1 MTVFFSSLTR
11 SDRWRDTEVEPANE
25 TRTKVTGT
33 TLQHTYK
40 KTSIALALL
49 SGIAIFAGASAPA
62 HAITLMDIIRGG
74 PGKRDAAQANA
85 RGQEAM
91 PSERALADPEPLP
104 KVSGPRYYTYKADSQ
119 RLVKT
124 SAFAAG
130 PFQALVN
137 AKVSAPADISSTL
150 EAFYGKAAA
159 PLWVSGGEVNDKAR
173 AVLALFESAGDY
185 GLDPADYMLTPPAL
199 TTASIEPVTARAADA
214 ATAPETA
221 APVASASSGDPAAA
235 PVANGASAIPAESAP
250 ANTAESAPVN
260 ATEATPVAANEPAS
274 GVAVEAAPVAAAE
287 SMPDPVAAAAEPV
300 VTVAHQEELMQFEL
314 GLSAKALLFAQDMTR
329 GRVDPNRISGY
340 HDFKRKNFDLGQ
352 ALSAT
357 ATASDAAAYLEGL
370 APKGP
375 SFAALKA
382 ELAKLKAEVAEAGDD
397 IILPEK
403 MLLKPGNSSADL
415 PQVVAAIE
423 KKGSQ
428 ALKAEHAATLSAYQ
442 KTPDYTPEL
451 VDLVKSYQG
460 EVGLKADGVI
470 GAATLRKMTGHSLAD
485 KVQKVVV
492 AMEQARWLP
501 DDLGQRYVFINQPA
515 YRVYYHDHGAE
526 QFSMRVVIGS
536 KAHQTFFFQDQIQT
550 VEFNPYW
557 GVPQS
562 IIVNEMLPKLRQDP
576 SYLDRTGYE
585 VAVNGRVMPSSAV
598 NWYGSTSNISV
609 RQPPSSDN
617 ALGDLK
623 ILFPNAH
630 AIYMHDTPSKSFFQ
644 RDMRAL
650 SHGCVRLAEPR
661 KMAAAVLG
669 MTEQQVDAEI
679 AAGKNVAEKV
689 TAKIPVYIAYF
700 TAWPNKDGA
709 VEYFDDVYDRDT
721 AVSKA
726 FDATTKGRAARS

>member
-1 MTVFFSSLTR
+1 ML
-11 SDRWRDTEVEPANE
+11 
-25 TRTKVTGT
+25 
-33 TLQHTYK
+33 HTYK
-40 KTSIALALL
+40 KTSVALALL
-49 SGIAIFAGASAPA
+49 SGISIFAGAAAPA

-74 PGKRDAAQANA
+74 PGKRDAAAQANA
-85 RGQEAM
+85 RVQENM

-119 RLVKT
+119 RLVRT
-124 SAFAAG
+124 AAFASASAAG
-130 PFQALVN
+130 PFQAMGA
-137 AKVSAPADISSTL
+137 AKVSASSDIASAL
-150 EAFYGKAAA
+150 EAFYGKAAE
-159 PLWVSGGEVNDKAR
+159 PLWISGGEVNDKAR
-173 AVLALFESAGDY
+173 AVLALFERAGDY
-185 GLDPADYMLTPPAL
+185 GLDPVDYVLTPPAL
-199 TTASIEPVTARAADA
+199 TTASVEPVAAPATDA
-214 ATAPETA
+214 AAPQESAAATDA
-221 APVASASSGDPAAA
+221 PASNVASAPTVDGAAPAAAEPAPAPVAEQAPAVELAPVAATEPAAA
-235 PVANGASAIPAESAP
+235 PVA
-250 ANTAESAPVN
+250 TQ
-260 ATEATPVAANEPAS
+260 
-274 GVAVEAAPVAAAE
+274 
-287 SMPDPVAAAAEPV
+287 PV
-300 VTVAHQEELMQFEL
+300 VHTQELMQFEL
-314 GLSAKALLFAQDMTR
+314 ALSAKALMFAQDMVR
-329 GRVDPNRISGY
+329 GRIDPNRISGF
-340 HDFKRKNFDLGQ
+340 HDFKRKNVDLAQ
-352 ALSAT
+352 TLSAT
-357 ATASDAAAYLEGL
+357 ATAADAAAYIEGM

-375 SFAALKA
+375 SFTALKA
-382 ELAKLKAEVAEAGDD
+382 ELATLKAEVANAGDD
-397 IILPEK
+397 IVLPEK
-403 MLLKPGNSSADL
+403 MLLKPGNSSTDL
-415 PQVVAAIE
+415 PQVIAAIE
-423 KKGSQ
+423 KKGSE
-428 ALKAEHAATLSAYQ
+428 ALKAAHAATFAAYQ
-442 KTPDYTPEL
+442 KTPEYTPEL

-536 KAHQTFFFQDQIQT
+536 KAHQTFFFQDMIQT

-585 VAVNGRVMPSSAV
+585 VAVNGKVMPSSAV

-630 AIYMHDTPSKSFFQ
+630 AIYMHDTPSKSFFL

-669 MTEQQVDAEI
+669 VTEQQVDAEI

-689 TAKIPVYIAYF
+689 NAKIPVYVAYF

-721 AVSKA
+721 AVGKA
-726 FDATTKGRAARS
+726 FDATTKARG

>member
-1 MTVFFSSLTR
+1 ML
-11 SDRWRDTEVEPANE
+11 
-25 TRTKVTGT
+25 
-33 TLQHTYK
+33 HTYK
-40 KTSIALALL
+40 KTSVALALL
-49 SGIAIFAGASAPA
+49 SGISIFAGAAAPA

-74 PGKRDAAQANA
+74 PGKRDAAAQANA
-85 RGQEAM
+85 RVQDNM

-104 KVSGPRYYTYKADSQ
+104 KVSGPRYYSYKADSQ

-124 SAFAAG
+124 AAFASSTAG
-130 PFQALVN
+130 GAFQTMSA
-137 AKVSAPADISSTL
+137 AKVSAPADVASAL
-150 EAFYGKAAA
+150 EAFYGKAAE
-159 PLWVSGGEVNDKAR
+159 PLWISGGEVNDKAR
-173 AVLALFESAGDY
+173 AVLALFERAGDY
-185 GLDPADYMLTPPAL
+185 GLDPVDYVLTPPAL
-199 TTASIEPVTARAADA
+199 TTASVEPVAAPATDA
-214 ATAPETA
+214 AAPQESAAATEAPAPDVASAPTADGAAPAAAEA
-221 APVASASSGDPAAA
+221 SPAPVVEQAPVAATEPAAA
-235 PVANGASAIPAESAP
+235 PVAAQ
-250 ANTAESAPVN
+250 
-260 ATEATPVAANEPAS
+260 
-274 GVAVEAAPVAAAE
+274 
-287 SMPDPVAAAAEPV
+287 PV
-300 VTVAHQEELMQFEL
+300 VHTQELMQFEL
-314 GLSAKALLFAQDMTR
+314 ALSAKALMFAQDMVR
-329 GRVDPNRISGY
+329 GRIDPNRISGF
-340 HDFKRKNFDLGQ
+340 HDFKRKNVDLAQ
-352 ALSAT
+352 TLSAT
-357 ATASDAAAYLEGL
+357 ATAADAAAYIEGM

-375 SFAALKA
+375 SFTALKA
-382 ELAKLKAEVAEAGDD
+382 ELANLKAEVASAGDD
-397 IILPEK
+397 IVLPEK

-415 PQVVAAIE
+415 PQVIAAIE
-423 KKGSQ
+423 KKGSE
-428 ALKAEHAATLSAYQ
+428 ALKTAHAATFAAYQ
-442 KTPDYTPEL
+442 KTPEYTPEL

-460 EVGLKADGVI
+460 EVGLKTDGVI
-470 GAATLRKMTGHSLAD
+470 GAATLRKMSGHSLAD

-536 KAHQTFFFQDQIQT
+536 KAHQTFFFQDMIKT

-585 VAVNGRVMPSSAV
+585 VAVNGKVMPSSAV
-598 NWYGSTSNISV
+598 NWYGSTNNISV

-630 AIYMHDTPSKSFFQ
+630 AIYMHDTPSKGFFQ

-669 MTEQQVDAEI
+669 VTEQQVNAEI

-689 TAKIPVYIAYF
+689 TANIPVYIAYF

-709 VEYFDDVYDRDT
+709 IEYFDDVYDRDI
-721 AVSKA
+721 AVGKA
-726 FDATTKGRAARS
+726 FDATTKARG

>member
-1 MTVFFSSLTR
+1 M
-11 SDRWRDTEVEPANE
+11 
-25 TRTKVTGT
+25 
-33 TLQHTYK
+33 QHTYR

-49 SGIAIFAGASAPA
+49 SGISVVAGASAPA

-74 PGKRDAAQANA
+74 PGKRDAAAQANA
-85 RGQEAM
+85 RGQENM

-124 SAFAAG
+124 AAFASSAAAG
-130 PFQALVN
+130 SFQAMAN
-137 AKVSAPADISSTL
+137 AKVSAPADVASAL
-150 EAFYGKAAA
+150 EAFYGKAQA
-159 PLWVSGGEVNDKAR
+159 PLWISGGEVNDKAR
-173 AVLALFESAGDY
+173 AVLALFERAGDY
-185 GLDPADYMLTPPAL
+185 GLDPVDYMLTPPVL
-199 TTASIEPVTARAADA
+199 TTASVEPVAAPDVADAQDAPVSANDAPAADA
-214 ATAPETA
+214 AVASNGDAAAVTSADPAPLAGADPTAAAATETA
-221 APVASASSGDPAAA
+221 SGAAVEPAPAAAEPAAA
-235 PVANGASAIPAESAP
+235 PVLSETHS
-250 ANTAESAPVN
+250 
-260 ATEATPVAANEPAS
+260 
-274 GVAVEAAPVAAAE
+274 
-287 SMPDPVAAAAEPV
+287 
-300 VTVAHQEELMQFEL
+300 EELMRFEL
-314 GLSAKALLFAQDMTR
+314 ALSAKAMIFAQDMVR
-329 GRVDPNRISGY
+329 GRIDPNRISGY
-340 HDFKRKNFDLGQ
+340 HDFKRKNVDLAQ
-352 ALSAT
+352 TLSET
-357 ATASDAAAYLEGL
+357 ATAADAAAYLEGL

-375 SFAALKA
+375 SFVALKA
-382 ELAKLKAEVAEAGDD
+382 ELAKLKVEAADAGDD
-397 IILPEK
+397 IALPEK
-403 MLLKPGNSSADL
+403 MLLKPGNSSAEL
-415 PQVVAAIE
+415 PQVVATIE

-428 ALKAEHAATLSAYQ
+428 ALKTEYAATFAAYQ
-442 KTPDYTPEL
+442 KTPEYTPEL
-451 VDLVKSYQG
+451 VELVKSYQG

-501 DDLGQRYVFINQPA
+501 DDLGSRYVFINQPA

-526 QFSMRVVIGS
+526 QFSMRIVIGS
-536 KAHQTFFFQDQIQT
+536 KANQTFFFQDQIQT

-598 NWYGSTSNISV
+598 NWFGSTSNISV

-700 TAWPNKDGA
+700 TAWPNKDGT
-709 VEYFDDVYDRDT
+709 VEYFDDVYDRDI
-721 AVSKA
+721 AVGKA
-726 FDATTKGRAARS
+726 FDAVTKARG

>member
-1 MTVFFSSLTR
+1 ML
-11 SDRWRDTEVEPANE
+11 
-25 TRTKVTGT
+25 
-33 TLQHTYK
+33 HTYK
-40 KTSIALALL
+40 KTSVALALL
-49 SGIAIFAGASAPA
+49 SGISIFAGAAAPA

-74 PGKRDAAQANA
+74 PGKRDAAAQANA
-85 RGQEAM
+85 RVQENM

-124 SAFAAG
+124 AAFASASAAG
-130 PFQALVN
+130 PFQAMGA
-137 AKVSAPADISSTL
+137 AKVSAPSDIASAL
-150 EAFYGKAAA
+150 EAFYGKAAE
-159 PLWVSGGEVNDKAR
+159 PLWISGGEVNDKAR
-173 AVLALFESAGDY
+173 AVLALFERAGDY
-185 GLDPADYMLTPPAL
+185 GLDPVDYVLTPPAL
-199 TTASIEPVTARAADA
+199 TTASVEPVAAPATDA
-214 ATAPETA
+214 AAPQKSAAATDAPTSDVASTPTVDGAAPAAAEPA
-221 APVASASSGDPAAA
+221 PAPAVEPAPVAATEPAAA
-235 PVANGASAIPAESAP
+235 PV
-250 ANTAESAPVN
+250 
-260 ATEATPVAANEPAS
+260 VAQ
-274 GVAVEAAPVAAAE
+274 
-287 SMPDPVAAAAEPV
+287 PV
-300 VTVAHQEELMQFEL
+300 VHTQELMQFEL
-314 GLSAKALLFAQDMTR
+314 ALSAKALMFAQDMVR
-329 GRVDPNRISGY
+329 GRIDPNRISGF
-340 HDFKRKNFDLGQ
+340 HDFKRKNVDLAQ
-352 ALSAT
+352 TLSAT
-357 ATASDAAAYLEGL
+357 ATAADAATYIEGM

-382 ELAKLKAEVAEAGDD
+382 ELATLKAEVANAGDE
-397 IILPEK
+397 IVLPEK

-415 PQVVAAIE
+415 PQVIAAIE
-423 KKGSQ
+423 KKGSE
-428 ALKAEHAATLSAYQ
+428 ALKAAHAATFAAYQ
-442 KTPDYTPEL
+442 KTPEYTPEL

-470 GAATLRKMTGHSLAD
+470 GAATLRRMTGHSLAD

-536 KAHQTFFFQDQIQT
+536 KAHQTFFFQDMIQT

-585 VAVNGRVMPSSAV
+585 VAVNGKVMPSSAV

-669 MTEQQVDAEI
+669 VTEQQVDAEI

-689 TAKIPVYIAYF
+689 NAKIPVYVAYF

-721 AVSKA
+721 AVGKA
-726 FDATTKGRAARS
+726 FDATTKARG

>member
-1 MTVFFSSLTR
+1 M
-11 SDRWRDTEVEPANE
+11 
-25 TRTKVTGT
+25 
-33 TLQHTYK
+33 QHTYK

-49 SGIAIFAGASAPA
+49 SSISIFAGATAPA

-74 PGKRDAAQANA
+74 PGKRDAAAQANA
-85 RGQEAM
+85 RAQENM

-104 KVSGPRYYTYKADSQ
+104 KVSGPRYYAYKADSQ

-124 SAFAAG
+124 SGFAAG
-130 PFQALVN
+130 SLSGLAD
-137 AKVSAPADISSTL
+137 AKVSASADIASAL
-150 EAFYGKAAA
+150 EAYYGKAGE
-159 PLWVSGGEVNDKAR
+159 PVWVSQGDINEKAR
-173 AVLALFESAGDY
+173 GVLALFERAGEY
-185 GLDPADYMLTPPAL
+185 GLDPADYMLVPPVF
-199 TTASIEPVTARAADA
+199 TTASVEPSASPAVPENAAVDQQTPTVATETPSADPATAPVVDA
-214 ATAPETA
+214 ATAAPAEPAPVTVAEVSPEA
-221 APVASASSGDPAAA
+221 AVAPAPVAVAEPAAA
-235 PVANGASAIPAESAP
+235 TS
-250 ANTAESAPVN
+250 
-260 ATEATPVAANEPAS
+260 EPA
-274 GVAVEAAPVAAAE
+274 
-287 SMPDPVAAAAEPV
+287 
-300 VTVAHQEELMQFEL
+300 VTTAHQAELMQFEL
-314 GLSAKALLFAQDMTR
+314 ALSAKALMFAQDMVR
-329 GRVDPNRISGY
+329 GRIDPNRISGY
-340 HDFKRKNFDLGQ
+340 HDFKRKDANL
-352 ALSAT
+352 
-357 ATASDAAAYLEGL
+357 ASVLPFAAKETDAGAYLAGL
-370 APKGP
+370 APQGQN
-375 SFAALKA
+375 FQVLKA
-382 ELAKLKAEVAEAGDD
+382 ELAKLKAEAANAGDD
-397 IILPEK
+397 IVLPEK
-403 MLLKPGNSSADL
+403 MLLKPGNTSTDL
-415 PQVVAAIE
+415 PQIVAVIE
-423 KKGSQ
+423 KKGSE
-428 ALKAEHAATLSAYQ
+428 ALKTEHAAVLAAYQ
-442 KTPDYTPEL
+442 KTPEYTPEL
-451 VDLVKSYQG
+451 VELVKSFQG

-470 GAATLRKMTGHSLAD
+470 GAATLRKMAGHSPQAKID
-485 KVQKVVV
+485 KVVV

-585 VAVNGRVMPSSAV
+585 VAVNGRVMPSSSV

-669 MTEQQVDAEI
+669 VTEQQVDAEI

-689 TAKIPVYIAYF
+689 SAKIPVYIAYF

-709 VEYFDDVYDRDT
+709 VEYFDDVYDRDA
-721 AVSKA
+721 AVEKA
-726 FDATTKGRAARS
+726 FDATTKVRAVRS

>member
-1 MTVFFSSLTR
+1 M
-11 SDRWRDTEVEPANE
+11 
-25 TRTKVTGT
+25 
-33 TLQHTYK
+33 QHTYK

-49 SGIAIFAGASAPA
+49 SGISIFAGASAPA

-74 PGKRDAAQANA
+74 PGKRDSAAQANA
-85 RGQEAM
+85 RAQEAM

-124 SAFAAG
+124 SGFAANAAVG
-130 PFQALVN
+130 PFHSLVN
-137 AKVSAPADISSTL
+137 AKVSAPADIASAL
-150 EAFYGKAAA
+150 EAYYGKAGE
-159 PLWVSGGEVNDKAR
+159 PIWVSQDDINEKAR
-173 AVLALFESAGDY
+173 GVLSLFERAGDY
-185 GLDPADYMLTPPAL
+185 GLNPADYMLSPPSL
-199 TTASIEPVTARAADA
+199 TTASVEPVAGPVTDAAAPASDTAAAEAPAAVVTTAETASTNETALPAASEPVA
-214 ATAPETA
+214 ATA
-221 APVASASSGDPAAA
+221 
-235 PVANGASAIPAESAP
+235 
-250 ANTAESAPVN
+250 
-260 ATEATPVAANEPAS
+260 
-274 GVAVEAAPVAAAE
+274 EAAP
-287 SMPDPVAAAAEPV
+287 SS
-300 VTVAHQEELMQFEL
+300 AHEQALMQFEL
-314 GLSAKALLFAQDMTR
+314 ALSAKAMLFAQDMVR
-329 GRVDPNRISGY
+329 GRIDPNRISGY
-340 HDFKRKNFDLGQ
+340 HDFKRKDTNL
-352 ALSAT
+352 
-357 ATASDAAAYLEGL
+357 ASILPFAVKEADAAGYLAGL
-370 APKGP
+370 APQGP
-375 SFAALKA
+375 NFQSLKT
-382 ELAKLKAEVAEAGDD
+382 ELAKLKAEAASAGDD
-397 IILPEK
+397 IVLPEK
-403 MLLKPGNSSADL
+403 MLLKPGNASPDL

-423 KKGSQ
+423 KKGSE
-428 ALKAEHAATLSAYQ
+428 ALKTEHAATLAAYQ
-442 KTPDYTPEL
+442 KTPEYTPEL
-451 VDLVKSYQG
+451 VELVKTFQG

-470 GAATLRKMTGHSLAD
+470 GTATLRKMAGHSSQAMID
-485 KVQKVVV
+485 KVVV

-585 VAVNGRVMPSSAV
+585 VAVNGKVMPSSAV
-598 NWYGSTSNISV
+598 NWFGSTNNISV

-669 MTEQQVDAEI
+669 VTEQQVDAEI

-709 VEYFDDVYDRDT
+709 VEFFDDVYDRDT
-721 AVSKA
+721 AVEKA
-726 FDATTKGRAARS
+726 FDATTKARG

>member
-1 MTVFFSSLTR
+1 M
-11 SDRWRDTEVEPANE
+11 

-33 TLQHTYK
+33 TLQHTYR

-49 SGIAIFAGASAPA
+49 SGISIVAGAAAPA

-74 PGKRDAAQANA
+74 PGKRDAAAQANA
-85 RGQEAM
+85 RAQENM
-91 PSERALADPEPLP
+91 PSERSLADPEPLP

-119 RLVKT
+119 RLVRT
-124 SAFAAG
+124 AALASSTAAG
-130 PFQALVN
+130 SFQPMAN
-137 AKVSAPADISSTL
+137 AKVSAPADVASAL
-150 EAFYGKAAA
+150 EAFYGKAQA
-159 PLWVSGGEVNDKAR
+159 PLWISGGEVNEKAR
-173 AVLALFESAGDY
+173 AVLALFERAGDY
-185 GLDPADYMLTPPAL
+185 GLDPVDYMLTPPVL
-199 TTASIEPVTARAADA
+199 TTASVEPVAAPAPDVAAAQEAPAAATDAPATDAAVAPTADA
-214 ATAPETA
+214 AATSIDS
-221 APVASASSGDPAAA
+221 APVAGVDPA
-235 PVANGASAIPAESAP
+235 PVA
-250 ANTAESAPVN
+250 
-260 ATEATPVAANEPAS
+260 ATEPAS
-274 GVAVEAAPVAAAE
+274 GAAVEPAPVAEQAAPVLSE
-287 SMPDPVAAAAEPV
+287 SH
-300 VTVAHQEELMQFEL
+300 TEELMQFEL
-314 GLSAKALLFAQDMTR
+314 ALSAKALIFAQDMAR
-329 GRVDPNRISGY
+329 GRIDPNRISGY
-340 HDFKRKNFDLGQ
+340 HDFKRKTVDLAQ
-352 ALSAT
+352 TLSAT
-357 ATASDAAAYLEGL
+357 ATAADAAAYIEGL

-375 SFAALKA
+375 NFVALKA
-382 ELAKLKAEVAEAGDD
+382 ELAKLKVEAADAGAD
-397 IILPEK
+397 IVLPEK

-415 PQVVAAIE
+415 PLVVAAIE

-428 ALKAEHAATLSAYQ
+428 ALKTEHAAAFAAYQ
-442 KTPDYTPEL
+442 KTPEYTPEL
-451 VDLVKSYQG
+451 VELVKSYQG

-470 GAATLRKMTGHSLAD
+470 GAATLRKMAGHSLAN
-485 KVQKVVV
+485 KVRKVVV

-501 DDLGQRYVFINQPA
+501 DDLGSRYVFINQPA

-536 KAHQTFFFQDQIQT
+536 KAHQTFFFQDMIQT

-598 NWYGSTSNISV
+598 NWFGSTSNISV

-689 TAKIPVYIAYF
+689 TAKIPVYVAYF

-709 VEYFDDVYDRDT
+709 VEYFDDVYDRDI
-721 AVSKA
+721 AVGKA
-726 FDATTKGRAARS
+726 FDATTKARG

>member
-1 MTVFFSSLTR
+1 ML
-11 SDRWRDTEVEPANE
+11 
-25 TRTKVTGT
+25 
-33 TLQHTYK
+33 HTYK
-40 KTSIALALL
+40 KTSVALALL
-49 SGIAIFAGASAPA
+49 SGISIFAGAAAPA

-74 PGKRDAAQANA
+74 PGKRDAAAQANA
-85 RGQEAM
+85 RAQENM

-104 KVSGPRYYTYKADSQ
+104 KVSGPRYYSYKADSQ

-124 SAFAAG
+124 AAFASSSAG
-130 PFQALVN
+130 GTFQAMS
-137 AKVSAPADISSTL
+137 AAQVSAPTDVASAL
-150 EAFYGKAAA
+150 EAFYGKAAE
-159 PLWVSGGEVNDKAR
+159 PLWISGGEVNDKAR
-173 AVLALFESAGDY
+173 AVLALFERAGDY
-185 GLDPADYMLTPPAL
+185 GLDPVDYVLTPPAL
-199 TTASIEPVTARAADA
+199 TTASVEPVAAPATDA
-214 ATAPETA
+214 AAPQESA
-221 APVASASSGDPAAA
+221 AATEAPASDVASAPTVDGAAPAVAEASPAPVVEQPPVAATEPAAA
-235 PVANGASAIPAESAP
+235 PVAAQ
-250 ANTAESAPVN
+250 
-260 ATEATPVAANEPAS
+260 
-274 GVAVEAAPVAAAE
+274 
-287 SMPDPVAAAAEPV
+287 PV
-300 VTVAHQEELMQFEL
+300 VHTQELMQFEL
-314 GLSAKALLFAQDMTR
+314 ALSAKALMFAQDMVR
-329 GRVDPNRISGY
+329 GRIDPNRISGF
-340 HDFKRKNFDLGQ
+340 HDFKRKNVDLAQ
-352 ALSAT
+352 TLSAT
-357 ATASDAAAYLEGL
+357 ETAADAAAYIEGM

-375 SFAALKA
+375 SFTALKA
-382 ELAKLKAEVAEAGDD
+382 ELANLKAEVASAGDD
-397 IILPEK
+397 IVLPEK

-415 PQVVAAIE
+415 PQVIAAIE
-423 KKGSQ
+423 KKGSE
-428 ALKAEHAATLSAYQ
+428 ALKTAHAATFAAYQ
-442 KTPDYTPEL
+442 KTPEYTPEL

-460 EVGLKADGVI
+460 EVGLKTDGVI

-536 KAHQTFFFQDQIQT
+536 KAHQTFFFQDMIKT

-585 VAVNGRVMPSSAV
+585 VAVNGKVMPSSAV
-598 NWYGSTSNISV
+598 NWYGSTNNISV

-630 AIYMHDTPSKSFFQ
+630 AIYMHDTPSKGFFQ

-669 MTEQQVDAEI
+669 VTEQQVNAEI

-689 TAKIPVYIAYF
+689 TANIPVYIAYF

-709 VEYFDDVYDRDT
+709 IEYFDDVYDRDI
-721 AVSKA
+721 AVGKA
-726 FDATTKGRAARS
+726 FDATTKARG

>member
-1 MTVFFSSLTR
+1 M
-11 SDRWRDTEVEPANE
+11 
-25 TRTKVTGT
+25 
-33 TLQHTYK
+33 QHTHK

-49 SGIAIFAGASAPA
+49 SGISIFAGAAAPA
-62 HAITLMDIIRGG
+62 HAITLMDILRGG
-74 PGKRDAAQANA
+74 PGKRDGAAQANA
-85 RGQEAM
+85 SAQEAM

-124 SAFAAG
+124 SGFAAG
-130 PFQALVN
+130 PLHTLAS
-137 AKVSAPADISSTL
+137 AKISAPSDIASAL
-150 EAFYGKAAA
+150 EAFYGKAQA

-173 AVLALFESAGDY
+173 AVLALFERAGDY
-185 GLDPADYMLTPPAL
+185 GLDPVDYRLTPPTL
-199 TTASIEPVTARAADA
+199 TTASVEPV
-214 ATAPETA
+214 A
-221 APVASASSGDPAAA
+221 APASEAAA
-235 PVANGASAIPAESAP
+235 PS
-250 ANTAESAPVN
+250 
-260 ATEATPVAANEPAS
+260 PVAAEASATAASVAPAVDAAAAPAEPAPA
-274 GVAVEAAPVAAAE
+274 AVTEAAPLDAVKPAAQ
-287 SMPDPVAAAAEPV
+287 PI
-300 VTVAHQEELMQFEL
+300 VAHDEELMQFEL
-314 GLSAKALLFAQDMTR
+314 ALSAKALLFAQDMVR

-340 HDFKRKNFDLGQ
+340 HDFKRKNVDLAQ
-352 ALSAT
+352 TLSAT
-357 ATASDAAAYLEGL
+357 AAATDSAIYLESL

-375 SFAALKA
+375 SFAALKD
-382 ELAKLKAEVAEAGDD
+382 ELAKLKAEVSSTGDD
-397 IILPEK
+397 IVLPEK
-403 MLLKPGNSSADL
+403 MLLKPGNSSTDL
-415 PQVVAAIE
+415 PQIIAAIE
-423 KKGSQ
+423 KKGSA
-428 ALKAEHAATLSAYQ
+428 ALKTEHAATFAGYQ
-442 KTPDYTPEL
+442 KTPEYTPEL

-470 GAATLRKMTGHSLAD
+470 GAATLRKMTGHSLTD
-485 KVQKVVV
+485 KVTKVVV

-526 QFSMRVVIGS
+526 QFSMRVVIGA
-536 KAHQTFFFQDQIQT
+536 KAHQTFFFEDQIQT

-585 VAVNGRVMPSSAV
+585 VAVNGKVMPSSAV
-598 NWYGSTSNISV
+598 NWYGSTNNISV

-650 SHGCVRLAEPR
+650 SHGCVRLQEPR

-669 MTEQQVDAEI
+669 VTEQQVDAEI

-689 TAKIPVYIAYF
+689 NAKIPVYVAYF

-709 VEYFDDVYDRDT
+709 IEYFDDVYDRDV
-721 AVSKA
+721 AVQKA
-726 FDATTKGRAARS
+726 FDATTKARI